1 MGAKSPRDSVIA
13 VVGEGFGSLVV
24 HSTAR
29 YLGFTNEEI
38 TIFGTNDNP
47 VGTYQQFAY
56 NLGQTVLRSESE
68 SHFLAPDWPT
78 FAQIDA
84 LAHRSPAPL
93 YRSIRRKYNPGVKEI
108 LTEAAVVA
116 KRMKWE
122 DSRVPLR
129 IGRADVPRV
138 EVTVNRTKNVITASM

>member
-1 MGAKSPRDSVIA
+1 M
-13 VVGEGFGSLVV
+13 LV
-24 HSTAR
+24 HTTAR

-38 TIFGTNDNP
+38 TVFGTNDNP

-93 YRSIRRKYNPGVKEI
+93 YRSIRRKYNPGVREI

-116 KRMKWE
+116 KRMEWE
-122 DSRVPLR
+122 DSRVLAAHRLGPARDEPGRR
-129 IGRADVPRV
+129 ISCSTTSR
-138 EVTVNRTKNVITASM
+138 RTSSAAPST

>member
-1 MGAKSPRDSVIA
+1 M
-13 VVGEGFGSLVV
+13 LV
-24 HSTAR
+24 HTTAR

-38 TIFGTNDNP
+38 TIFGVNDNP

-84 LAHRSPAPL
+84 ERE
-93 YRSIRRKYNPGVKEI
+93 RQRQ
-108 LTEAAVVA
+108 AAQLRLNAA
-116 KRMKWE
+116 KQ
-122 DSRVPLR
+122 
-129 IGRADVPRV
+129 
-138 EVTVNRTKNVITASM
+138 VNQGKGP